1 MIQLKRDLLISDIQT
16 VTYMEGVSMSLDYS
30 VENAIEIRNLNKCY
44 KDFELK
50 DVTFNVPSG
59 QVTGFIG
66 QNGAGKST
74 TIKAILNMLKTD
86 SGEIKVFGAD
96 NLKEEFDIK
105 EDVGVVFDDI
115 GFHPNLKPKH
125 ISKILKGMYKNWDSE
140 VFFDYLDKLGLPR
153 NKKVKDYSRGMQMKL
168 QIATALSHHAKLL
181 IMDEPTGGLDPIV
194 RNEILDI
201 FMEFIQDSEHTVFL
215 SSHIITDLERIADNI
230 VFIHK
235 GQILLAENKD
245 LVAERHGILKCSKEE
260 FTMVDEE
267 DVIGYRKSSFGIEAL
282 VGDLEKCQA
291 KYKGMFCEKTSLE
304 EIMLF
309 YVNNTGI

>member
-1 MIQLKRDLLISDIQT
+1 
-16 VTYMEGVSMSLDYS
+16 MSLDYN
-30 VENAIEIRNLNKCY
+30 VENAIEINNLNKSY
-44 KDFELK
+44 KGFDLK

-74 TIKAILNMLKTD
+74 TIRAILNMLRRD
-86 SGEIKVFGAD
+86 SGDIKVFGAD
-96 NLKEEFDIK
+96 NIAEESNIK
-105 EDVGVVFDDI
+105 ENVGVVFDDI
-115 GFHPNLKPKH
+115 GFHPNFKAKH
-125 ISKILKGMYKNWDSE
+125 IDKILKGMYKKWDSK
-140 VFFDYLDKLGLPR
+140 VFYEYLDKLGLPT
-153 NKKVKDYSRGMQMKL
+153 NKKVGQYSRGMQMKL

-201 FMEFIQDSEHTVFL
+201 FMDFIQDSEHTVFL
-215 SSHIITDLERIADNI
+215 SSHIITDLERIADQI

-235 GQILLAENKD
+235 GKILLAEDKVS
-245 LVAERHGILKCSKEE
+245 VAERHGILKCTKEQ
-260 FTMVDEE
+260 FATVDDE

-282 VGDLEKCQA
+282 VGDQEKCKS
-291 KYKGMFCEKTSLE
+291 KYKGMLCEKTTLE

-309 YVNNTGI
+309 YVNNTEA

>member
-1 MIQLKRDLLISDIQT
+1 MA
-16 VTYMEGVSMSLDYS
+16 LDYS
-30 VENAIEIRNLNKCY
+30 VENAIEINNLNKHY
-44 KDFELK
+44 KDFELR
-50 DVTFNVPSG
+50 DVTFKVPSG

-96 NLKEEFDIK
+96 NLEEEFDIK

-125 ISKILKGMYKNWDSE
+125 INKILKGMYKNWDSE
-140 VFFDYLDKLGLPR
+140 VFFGYLNQLGLPL

-235 GQILLAENKD
+235 GKILLAEAKD
-245 LVAERHGILKCSKEE
+245 KVAERHGILKCSKEE
-260 FTMVDEE
+260 FATVDED

-282 VGDLEKCQA
+282 VGELEKCQM

-309 YVNNTGI
+309 YVNNTEI

>member
-1 MIQLKRDLLISDIQT
+1 
-16 VTYMEGVSMSLDYS
+16 MSLDYN
-30 VENAIEIRNLNKCY
+30 VENAIEINNLNKSY
-44 KDFELK
+44 KGFDLK

-74 TIKAILNMLKTD
+74 TIRAILNMLRRD
-86 SGEIKVFGAD
+86 SGDIKVFGAD
-96 NLKEEFDIK
+96 NIAEESNIK
-105 EDVGVVFDDI
+105 ENVGVVFDDI
-115 GFHPNLKPKH
+115 GFHPNFKAKH
-125 ISKILKGMYKNWDSE
+125 IDKILKGMYKKWDSK
-140 VFFDYLDKLGLPR
+140 VFYEYLDKLGLPA
-153 NKKVKDYSRGMQMKL
+153 NKKVGQYSRGMQMKL

-201 FMEFIQDSEHTVFL
+201 FMDFIQDSEHTVFL
-215 SSHIITDLERIADNI
+215 SSHIITDLERIADQI

-235 GQILLAENKD
+235 GKILLAEDKVS
-245 LVAERHGILKCSKEE
+245 VAERHGILKCTKEQ
-260 FTMVDEE
+260 FATVDDE

-282 VGDLEKCQA
+282 VGDQEKCKS
-291 KYKGMFCEKTSLE
+291 KYKGMLCEKTTLE

-309 YVNNTGI
+309 YVNNTEA

>member
-1 MIQLKRDLLISDIQT
+1 MA
-16 VTYMEGVSMSLDYS
+16 LDYS
-30 VENAIEIRNLNKCY
+30 VENAIEINNLNKNY

-66 QNGAGKST
+66 QNGVGKST
-74 TIKAILNMLKTD
+74 TIKAILNMIKRD
-86 SGEIKVFGAD
+86 SGTISVFGAD
-96 NLKEEFDIK
+96 NLEEEFDIK
-105 EDVGVVFDDI
+105 ENVGVVFDDI

-125 ISKILKGMYKNWDSE
+125 IDKILKGMYKNWDSE
-140 VFFDYLDKLGLPR
+140 TFFAYLDKFSLPK
-153 NKKVKDYSRGMQMKL
+153 NKKVQDYSRGMQMKL

-235 GQILLAENKD
+235 GQILLAEDKERI
-245 LVAERHGILKCSKEE
+245 VERHGILKCSKEE
-260 FTMVDEE
+260 FATVAEE

-282 VGDLEKCQA
+282 VGDLEKCQM

-309 YVNNTGI
+309 YVNNTQI

>member
-1 MIQLKRDLLISDIQT
+1 MA
-16 VTYMEGVSMSLDYS
+16 LDYS
-30 VENAIEIRNLNKCY
+30 VENAIEINNLNKNY
-44 KDFELK
+44 KDFALK
-50 DVTFNVPSG
+50 DVTFKVPSG

-66 QNGAGKST
+66 QNGVGKST
-74 TIKAILNMLKTD
+74 TIKAILNMINRD
-86 SGEIKVFGAD
+86 SGSISVFGAD
-96 NLKEEFDIK
+96 NLEEEFDIK
-105 EDVGVVFDDI
+105 ENVGVVFDDI

-125 ISKILKGMYKNWDSE
+125 IDKILKGMYKNWDSE
-140 VFFDYLDKLGLPR
+140 TFFAYLDKFSLPK
-153 NKKVKDYSRGMQMKL
+153 NKKVQDYSRGMQMKL

-235 GQILLAENKD
+235 GKILLAEDKEKI
-245 LVAERHGILKCSKEE
+245 VERHGILKCSKEE
-260 FTMVDEE
+260 FVKVAEE

-282 VGDLEKCQA
+282 VGDLEKCQM
-291 KYKGMFCEKTSLE
+291 KYKGMLCEKTSLE

-309 YVNNTGI
+309 YVNNTQI

>member
-1 MIQLKRDLLISDIQT
+1 
-16 VTYMEGVSMSLDYS
+16 MSLDYN
-30 VENAIEIRNLNKCY
+30 VENAIEINNLNKSY
-44 KDFELK
+44 KGFDLK

-74 TIKAILNMLKTD
+74 TIRAILNMLRRD
-86 SGEIKVFGAD
+86 SGDIKVFGAD
-96 NLKEEFDIK
+96 NIAEESNIK
-105 EDVGVVFDDI
+105 ENVGVVFDDI
-115 GFHPNLKPKH
+115 GFHPNFKAKH
-125 ISKILKGMYKNWDSE
+125 IDKILKGMYKKWDSK
-140 VFFDYLDKLGLPR
+140 VFYEYLDKLGLPT
-153 NKKVKDYSRGMQMKL
+153 NKNVGQYSRGMQMKL

-201 FMEFIQDSEHTVFL
+201 FMDFIQDSEHTVFL
-215 SSHIITDLERIADNI
+215 SSHIITDLERIADQI

-235 GQILLAENKD
+235 GKILLAEDKVS
-245 LVAERHGILKCSKEE
+245 VADRHGILKCTKEQ
-260 FTMVDEE
+260 FATVDDE

-282 VGDLEKCQA
+282 VGDQEKCKL
-291 KYKGMFCEKTSLE
+291 KYKGMLCEKTTLE

-309 YVNNTGI
+309 YVNNTEA

>member
-1 MIQLKRDLLISDIQT
+1 
-16 VTYMEGVSMSLDYS
+16 MSLDYN
-30 VENAIEIRNLNKCY
+30 VENAIEINNLNKSY
-44 KDFELK
+44 KGFDLK

-74 TIKAILNMLKTD
+74 TIRAILNMLRRD
-86 SGEIKVFGAD
+86 SGDIKVFGAD
-96 NLKEEFDIK
+96 NIAEESNIK
-105 EDVGVVFDDI
+105 ENVGVVFDDI
-115 GFHPNLKPKH
+115 GFHPNFKAKH
-125 ISKILKGMYKNWDSE
+125 IDKILKGMYKKWDSK
-140 VFFDYLDKLGLPR
+140 VFYEYLDKLGLPT
-153 NKKVKDYSRGMQMKL
+153 NKKVGQYSRGMQMKL

-201 FMEFIQDSEHTVFL
+201 FMDFIQDSEHTVFL
-215 SSHIITDLERIADNI
+215 SSHIITDLERIADQI

-235 GQILLAENKD
+235 GKILLAEDKES
-245 LVAERHGILKCSKEE
+245 VAERHGILKCTKEQ
-260 FTMVDEE
+260 FSTVDDE

-282 VGDLEKCQA
+282 VGDQEKCKS
-291 KYKGMFCEKTSLE
+291 KYKGMLCEKTTLE

-309 YVNNTGI
+309 YVNNTEA

>member
-1 MIQLKRDLLISDIQT
+1 MALN
-16 VTYMEGVSMSLDYS
+16 YAAN
-30 VENAIEIRNLNKCY
+30 NAIEINNLNKSY
-44 KDFELK
+44 KDFELH
-50 DVTFNVPSG
+50 DVTFQVPSG

-86 SGEIKVFGAD
+86 SGDIKVFGAD
-96 NLKEEFDIK
+96 NVEAEFDIK
-105 EDVGVVFDDI
+105 ENVGVVFDDI

-125 ISKILKGMYKNWDSE
+125 IDKILKGMYKNWDSE
-140 VFFDYLDKLGLPR
+140 VFFDYLDKLALPL

-201 FMEFIQDSEHTVFL
+201 FMEFIQDSEHTIFL

-235 GQILLAENKD
+235 GKILLAEPKD
-245 LVAERHGILKCSKEE
+245 TMAERHGILKCSKEQ
-260 FTMVDEE
+260 FSV
-267 DVIGYRKSSFGIEAL
+267 FGEYHYVCMGRCVNS
-282 VGDLEKCQA
+282 VGVYGRE
-291 KYKGMFCEKTSLE
+291 
-304 EIMLF
+304 
-309 YVNNTGI
+309 

>member
-1 MIQLKRDLLISDIQT
+1 MA
-16 VTYMEGVSMSLDYS
+16 LDYS
-30 VENAIEIRNLNKCY
+30 AEHAIVINNLNKRY
-44 KDFELK
+44 KDFEVK
-50 DVTFNVPSG
+50 DVTFCVPSG
-59 QVTGFIG
+59 QITGFIG

-74 TIKAILNMLKTD
+74 TIKAILNMLKRD
-86 SGEIKVFGAD
+86 SGSISVFGAD
-96 NLKEEFDIK
+96 NLEEEFDIK
-105 EDVGVVFDDI
+105 ENVGVVFDDI

-125 ISKILKGMYKNWDSE
+125 IDKILKGIYKNWDSK
-140 VFFDYLDKLGLPR
+140 VFFSYLDQLGLPL

-201 FMEFIQDSEHTVFL
+201 FMDFIQDSEHTVFL

-235 GQILLAENKD
+235 GKILLSEDKETMAR
-245 LVAERHGILKCSKEE
+245 RHGILKCSKEE
-260 FTMVDEE
+260 FATVEEE

-282 VGDLEKCQA
+282 VGDLEKCQM
-291 KYKGMFCEKTSLE
+291 KYKGMLCEKTSLE

-309 YVNNTGI
+309 YVNNSKI

>member
-1 MIQLKRDLLISDIQT
+1 
-16 VTYMEGVSMSLDYS
+16 MSLDYS
-30 VENAIEIRNLNKCY
+30 VENAIEVKNLNKSY
-44 KDFELK
+44 KDFSLK
-50 DVTFNVPSG
+50 DVSFNVPSG

-74 TIKAILNMLKTD
+74 TIRAILNMLRRD
-86 SGEIKVFGAD
+86 NGDIKVFGAD

-105 EDVGVVFDDI
+105 ENVGVVFDDI
-115 GFHPNLKPKH
+115 GFHPNLKAKH
-125 ISKILKGMYKNWDSE
+125 IDKILKGMYKNWDSE
-140 VFFDYLDKLGLPR
+140 AFFEYIKKLNLPT
-153 NKKVKDYSRGMQMKL
+153 NKKVGQYSRGMQMKL

-230 VFIHK
+230 VFIHNGK
-235 GQILLAENKD
+235 ILLSEDK
-245 LVAERHGILKCSKEE
+245 VSIAERHGILKCSKEK
-260 FTMVDEE
+260 FATVDSE

-282 VGDLEKCQA
+282 VGDQEKCKA
-291 KYKGMFCEKTSLE
+291 KYKGVLCEKTSLE

-309 YVNNTGI
+309 YVNNTNNSEN